1 MCWWTFPYWSIL
13 SSTGA
18 RPGWPTI
25 SRNSAMACSYKQK
38 PQKGDGGVKLFEA
51 CEICECDGLVNN
63 DGGMNMGKNM
73 EKHGK
78 TTKMVNKVTKFKN
91 QKKRILRNLNPDPKC
106 YNPPTPDR
114 TLSLAIH
121 SPTVLSGF
129 SAQITN
135 QDQTLFSFYPG
146 GCDCSHNIAQTSAG
160 KRRADP
166 AFSKRSSVSTS
177 ICILGME

>member
-1 MCWWTFPYWSIL
+1 M
-13 SSTGA
+13 
-18 RPGWPTI
+18 
-25 SRNSAMACSYKQK
+25 
-38 PQKGDGGVKLFEA
+38 
-51 CEICECDGLVNN
+51 
-63 DGGMNMGKNM
+63 MGEWIWGKIWKNM
-73 EKHGK
+73 EKQQRWW
-78 TTKMVNKVTKFKN
+78 TKSQNLKIK
-91 QKKRILRNLNPDPKC
+91 KKRILRNLNPDPKC

-177 ICILGME
+177 ICILGMEWEPWYVPWFRTEGTKIKYIRYSISVSGKPAQSLCIVS